1 MMETT
6 ELMRERIKYLEEENR
21 RIQDILDLAI
31 SFADFQNKM
40 IDLDLTPEAIFSSA
54 RNLLMK
60 LSPFQT
66 VAVLIVDPET
76 FEFNMAGCHPETDVG
91 MIQDEIDVQVSEGVF
106 AWALN
111 QNRTVSVPSRHF
123 GQTLV
128 LHPLMTRSQ
137 VMGMFAGI
145 LSNHETHLNSILSK
159 LLTIT
164 LFNTS
169 RTIEN
174 AQLYRRLNEYNRS
187 LEDTIKART
196 LELQQALSEAKV
208 ANTAKGQFLANM
220 SHEIRT
226 PMNGILGFTE
236 LLLKTDL
243 NEEQQECVEM
253 INKSGEILLALINE
267 ILDFSKIEAGKLELE
282 SVEFDPEDVV
292 YDVCDLVQA
301 KLGKNPVA
309 LYCRIDQNLPTYL
322 NGDQHRFRQIL
333 LNLAANASKF
343 TKSGEIE
350 LSVDVEEERA
360 DSIKVHG
367 QVRDTG
373 IGIPKD
379 KLSTI
384 FEPFQQA
391 DGSSTRKY
399 GGTGLGLSIC
409 KQLSAL
415 MGGDVWAESKLNEGS
430 TFHFTAWLKKS
441 TQGRPRILISTGL
454 ESRTILISDQND
466 ARMSFLASQIESEGM
481 KAVCAAPEQ
490 VPSVFEEAARRQVP
504 FSFCLFGASIL
515 EKQDSELITKIR
527 GIDANVPIIVYKNP
541 ASDPFKKMKETGI
554 DLLLRTPIRKK
565 KLIQAFGALSQQ
577 TPLPVPVRKEPEKMN
592 KKPLRILLAED
603 NLINQKLLKTM
614 LVKAGYQVEVAA
626 NGHEA
631 VDKFSVASDAYDL
644 VFMDVQMP
652 GMDGIE
658 ATRKIR
664 QRGFSTTPIVAL
676 TASALPE
683 DKDICLK
690 AGMNDYL
697 SKPIRQDQV
706 LGMIEKWS

>member
-1 MMETT
+1 MMESA
-6 ELMRERIKYLEEENR
+6 ELMQERIKYLEEENR

-66 VAVLIVDPET
+66 VSVMVADPET
-76 FEFNMAGCHPETDVG
+76 FEFKMAGCHPESDFEV
-91 MIQDEIDVQVSEGVF
+91 IQTEIDVQVSEGVF

-111 QNRTVSVPSRHF
+111 QNRAVSVPSKHV
-123 GQTLV
+123 GKTLV

-137 VMGMFAGI
+137 VIGMFVGI
-145 LSNHETHLNSILSK
+145 LSDRETHLNSILSK

-169 RTIEN
+169 RSLEN
-174 AQLYRRLNEYNRS
+174 ADLYRKLNEYNRS

-208 ANTAKGQFLANM
+208 ANIAKGQFLANM

-236 LLLKTDL
+236 LLLNTDL
-243 NEEQQECVEM
+243 NEEQQDCVDM

-282 SVEFDPEDVV
+282 IVEFDPEDVV

-301 KLGKNPVA
+301 KLGKKPIA
-309 LYCRIDQNLPTYL
+309 LYCRIGDNIPTRL
-322 NGDQHRFRQIL
+322 DGDQHRFRQVV
-333 LNLAANASKF
+333 LNLAENASKF

-350 LSVDVEEERA
+350 LSLEVEDERD
-360 DSIKVHG
+360 DSIKIHAR
-367 QVRDTG
+367 VRDTG
-373 IGIPKD
+373 IGIPED
-379 KLSTI
+379 KLLAI

-409 KQLSAL
+409 KQLSAM
-415 MGGDVWAESKLNEGS
+415 MGGNVWAEGKLHEGS

-441 TQGRPRILISTGL
+441 VHARPRILMSAGL
-454 ESRTILISDQND
+454 EHRVVLISDQND
-466 ARMSFLASQIESEGM
+466 ARMSILAAQIESEGM
-481 KAVCAAPEQ
+481 RAVCAAPEQ
-490 VPSVFEEAARRQVP
+490 IPSVFEEAVRRQAP

-515 EKQDSELITKIR
+515 EKQDSDLITKIR
-527 GIDANVPIIVYKNP
+527 RIDANVPVIVYKNP

-565 KLIQAFGALSQQ
+565 KLIQAFGALSQH
-577 TPLPVPVRKEPEKMN
+577 TPLPEPARREPEKRN

-658 ATRKIR
+658 ATRNIR
-664 QRGFSTTPIVAL
+664 QRGFSAIPIVAL

-697 SKPIRQDQV
+697 PKPISQDQV